1 MTLEDDLWYHGRDV
15 DPVFDADRPA
25 FFATSRE
32 DVEMWAARGGVVL
45 TARLAVTNPAR
56 EEVLLTLAEE
66 MGLPDV
72 FDEDFSDFPDVSSYL
87 YEPRVRRRLEELGY
101 DAYRG
106 EDGYLFVTVVWNPDL
121 IQTVSL
127 EPWDRPGT
135 GIAP

>member
-1 MTLEDDLWYHGRDV
+1 MTLEDDLWYQ
-15 DPVFDADRPA
+15 PVFDADRPA

-66 MGLPDV
+66 LGLPDV
-72 FDEDFSDFPDVSSYL
+72 FDEDFVL

-127 EPWDRPGT
+127 EPWDKPGT
-135 GIAP
+135 GITP